1 MVFIIFYILA
11 ENLDIIMKKQLF
23 FTLLSISFLWV
34 ACESNTKNETTEE
47 DIVEEVELAT
57 EEETMSYLLPSPL
70 QIAEIFKNSGLSY
83 IGDLTNPTEMATSY
97 NTKYSQKLNFG
108 VYSADMAYCII
119 NNQTQSAIN
128 YLSTLRGLSEK
139 MWMTDVFNTMGLS
152 KRLENN
158 VGQHDSLTTIMADLQ
173 ISLDN
178 YLEDNGMGYT
188 GPVIFTGAWIETMY
202 LGAKVNQAKSNDKL
216 IYRLT
221 EQSVVLENLL
231 KALEQINEDN
241 DFDELIADL
250 KVINENFD
258 VLEESEEAKL
268 SQKQVEKLSM
278 QIIELRNK
286 IINN

>member
-1 MVFIIFYILA
+1 MRL
-11 ENLDIIMKKQLF
+11 MKNQLF
-23 FTLLSISFLWV
+23 FTLLSCSFLWF
-34 ACESNTKNETTEE
+34 ACESNNENVTTEE
-47 DIVEEVELAT
+47 ELIEEVEVTT
-57 EEETMSYLLPSPL
+57 EEEPMSYLLPSPL
-70 QIAEIFKNSGLSY
+70 QIAEIFKNSGLTY
-83 IGDLTNPTEMATSY
+83 IGDLTNSTELATSY

-119 NNQTQSAIN
+119 NNQTQLAIN

-152 KRLENN
+152 KRLEAN

-173 ISLDN
+173 IQLDN
-178 YLEDNGMGYT
+178 YLDENGMGYT
-188 GPVIFTGAWIETMY
+188 GPVIFAGAWIETMY
-202 LGAKVNQAKSNDKL
+202 LGAKVNQANSNEKL

-221 EQSVVLENLL
+221 EQSVVLENLI

-258 VLEESEEAKL
+258 VLEENDEAKL
-268 SQKQVEKLSM
+268 SNEQVEKLSN
-278 QIIELRNK
+278 QIIDLRNK
-286 IINN
+286 IIRN